1 MDVKDRIRHVVEP
14 ILTKEQKLRFRE
26 YYPDKIYRVERN
38 IGLVVAG
45 TQFCMMF
52 IFLFLKG
59 DDVMNGDGRFYLYL
73 YLYLFLVTVFL
84 IPVYVRLVKRKKYD
98 ILTWLRRGYVL
109 AMCIWV
115 MGITVLDQ
123 IHGSGLGVFCYLIP
137 TMAAVLL
144 MSPVESFVI
153 FGGQW
158 IVLLL
163 ILTLLGIDSNNLF
176 SSIVNSFFV
185 TVLAVFISA
194 RYYRSMEV
202 EFRDRDIIES
212 QYKEIEKVNEK
223 LSVMVNTD
231 QLTGLNNRRYLSEV
245 AFYKFEEYKKQ
256 TCFMEILMLDIDL
269 FKQYNDTYGHVQGD
283 ECLREISAIIRE
295 CIPGDNAV
303 VIRYGGEEFLV
314 MHCLTKDCQ
323 CFGESSAGESSA
335 GESLADCIQT
345 RIRKAGIPR
354 NDTSRDHVTVSIG
367 IWRGRL
373 KQTDQMEKLIS
384 HADEA
389 LYKAKKAGRDC
400 VQYY

>member
-1 MDVKDRIRHVVEP
+1 MDVKDRIRHAVEP

-26 YYPDKIYRVERN
+26 YYPEKIYRVERN

-45 TQFCMMF
+45 TQLCMIV
-52 IFLFLKG
+52 IFFFLKG
-59 DDVMNGDGRFYLYL
+59 DFVMEGDGRFYLYL

-84 IPVYVRLVKRKKYD
+84 IPVYMNLVKRKKYAV
-98 ILTWLRRGYVL
+98 LVWLRRSYVF
-109 AMCIWV
+109 AMCVWV

-144 MSPVESFVI
+144 MSPAESFVI

-158 IVLLL
+158 MILLM
-163 ILTLLGIDSNNLF
+163 ILTMMNINADDLF

-185 TVLAVFISA
+185 TVLAVFISM

-245 AFYKFEEYKKQ
+245 IYHKFEEYKKQ
-256 TCFMEILMLDIDL
+256 GCFMEMLMLDIDF

-283 ECLREISAIIRE
+283 ACLREISAIIRE
-295 CIPGDNAV
+295 CISQENVV
-303 VIRYGGEEFLV
+303 VIRYGGEEFLL
-314 MHCLTKDCQ
+314 MHCLPEECH
-323 CFGESSAGESSA
+323 CLGENG
-335 GESLADCIQT
+335 GGNSLADCIQD
-345 RIRKAGIPR
+345 RLRQAGIPR
-354 NDTSRDHVTVSIG
+354 NDTVQDHVTISIG

-373 KQTDQMEKLIS
+373 QQSDNMEKLIS

-389 LYKAKKAGRDC
+389 LYRAKNAGRDC
-400 VQYY
+400 IQYY

>member
-1 MDVKDRIRHVVEP
+1 M
-14 ILTKEQKLRFRE
+14 
-26 YYPDKIYRVERN
+26 
-38 IGLVVAG
+38 
-45 TQFCMMF
+45 
-52 IFLFLKG
+52 
-59 DDVMNGDGRFYLYL
+59 
-73 YLYLFLVTVFL
+73 YLFLVTVIL
-84 IPVYVRLVKRKKYD
+84 IPVYMKLVKQKKYAV
-98 ILTWLRRGYVL
+98 LSWLRRGYVL
-109 AMCIWV
+109 AMCVWV

-144 MSPVESFVI
+144 MSPAESLVI

-158 IVLLL
+158 MILLL
-163 ILTLLGIDSNNLF
+163 ILTIRGINPDELF

-185 TVLAVFISA
+185 TVLAVFISM
-194 RYYRSMEV
+194 RYYRSMEM

-245 AFYKFEEYKKQ
+245 IGCKFEEYKKQ
-256 TCFMEILMLDIDL
+256 NCFMEILMLDIDF

-283 ECLREISAIIRE
+283 ACLREISAIIRE
-295 CIPGDNAV
+295 CISQENIV
-303 VIRYGGEEFLV
+303 VIRYGGEEFLI
-314 MHCLTKDCQ
+314 MHCLPKDCHRI
-323 CFGESSAGESSA
+323 GESGSGESM
-335 GESLADCIQT
+335 ADCIQA

-354 NDTSRDHVTVSIG
+354 NDTFRDHVTVSIG
-367 IWRGRL
+367 IWRGWL
-373 KQTDQMEKLIS
+373 QQSDNMEKLIS

-400 VQYY
+400 VQYYMAMP

>member
-1 MDVKDRIRHVVEP
+1 MDVKDRIRHVAEP
-14 ILTKEQKLRFRE
+14 VLTKEQKCRFRE
-26 YYPDKIYRVERN
+26 YYPEKIYRVERN

-45 TQFCMMF
+45 TQLCMML
-52 IFLFLKG
+52 IFFFLKG
-59 DDVMNGDGRFYLYL
+59 DYVMEGDGRFYLYL
-73 YLYLFLVTVFL
+73 YLYLFLVTVIL
-84 IPVYVRLVKRKKYD
+84 IPVYMNLVRRKKYAV
-98 ILTWLRRGYVL
+98 LAWLRRGYVL
-109 AMCIWV
+109 AMCVWV

-144 MSPVESFVI
+144 MSPAESFVI

-163 ILTLLGIDSNNLF
+163 ILTMMGINPDNLF

-185 TVLAVFISA
+185 TVLAVFISM

-245 AFYKFEEYKKQ
+245 ISGKFEEYKTQ
-256 TCFMEILMLDIDL
+256 NCFMEILMLDIDF

-283 ECLREISAIIRE
+283 ACLREISSIIRD
-295 CIPGDNAV
+295 CISQENVV
-303 VIRYGGEEFLV
+303 VIRYGGEEFLI
-314 MHCLTKDCQ
+314 MHCLPGDCH
-323 CFGESSAGESSA
+323 CISENGAGD
-335 GESLADCIQT
+335 SLADCIQA

-354 NDTSRDHVTVSIG
+354 NDTFRDHVTVSIG

-373 KQTDQMEKLIS
+373 QQSDQMEKLIS